1 MQLFYKKTNL
11 EMGRLQQNSKLPRY
25 VSYGTCIGSELI
37 GKLQAYK
44 RKYYLN
50 KLIKGGLLAV
60 GILLTSYIL
69 INSLEYTVRFGSPFR
84 AILLFGFLILVAW
97 AVFHWIINPIW
108 KLFTINRQISNEEAA
123 SQIGRFFPNVADKL
137 LNTLQLYQLS
147 TEHNALIQA
156 SISQRTNEISTV
168 PFVDAVNFRENK
180 KYIKYLV
187 LPLAIVVVVLLAAPQ
202 LFTESTP
209 RIINFNRTYAAVAPF
224 QFEVL
229 NEELRAFKNE
239 DFELNLRI
247 AGSVIPNTV
256 YLQTKDRRI
265 KMLQNEDGIFQYTFT
280 KVQSDLDFGF
290 EAAGFQSNSYF
301 LEVLRRPNLKSFD
314 IELEYPRYLQKQNE
328 SLQNTGNL
336 LIPEGTIVNW
346 SFRAL
351 ETDRISLYFMES
363 KETHKLPHSNPQLF
377 KFKKQIMSSDSYTL
391 DLENKFSRN
400 KEEIQYQINV
410 IKDKYPE
417 ITLDQFRDTT
427 MFSYMLFGGSI
438 SDDYGL
444 SRLSLYYA
452 VNRKAKGHSQKFSQ
466 ISIPLKST
474 TNNQNYYFQW
484 NVDTLNM
491 EHGDQVEYYL
501 KVWDND
507 GVNGPKAAK
516 TAQYLFKLPA
526 RQQINEALNESSRKT
541 EDQID
546 KSLQGAK
553 ELNDKI
559 EEAENRLKSKKS
571 ADWQDKKLLEEIL
584 EKKDALRREINRLKE
599 LNEHNNA
606 QKQRFNEYS
615 KSLKAKI
622 DQLQQLMDELLDE
635 DTRKLYEELR
645 KLLDEQQN
653 SDSFQ
658 DLLEQLDYKE
668 QNLEQE
674 LERTLELF
682 KRMQFE
688 QKLEEAIEDL
698 QEIQEDQKQLL
709 DETGD
714 KTNETDQLSEKQ
726 SNLKQEFEQLKEA
739 IDDLREKNQDLKHSQ
754 MFDDTSEEEQEIDE
768 GMKESQDQL
777 ENSKRKAAQKAQQQ
791 SIKNMQQLN
800 QKLQQMQSGMEMEMM
815 QENLDNLRD
824 IEDNLIKLS
833 FDQEALMK
841 EFQSLSQSDPRFIEL
856 SQQQLKLKDDAKII
870 EDSLISLANRVYQ
883 IKSFVTREVKEMNE
897 HMDQS
902 LAGLKKRNKSQ
913 SIGNQHLTMTSIN
926 NLALLLGDV
935 LQQMQQQMAMAQGG
949 KPKKG
954 QKNTP
959 GMSQLQQ
966 QLNKQ
971 IENLKKSGKSG
982 RALSEE
988 LAKLAAQQEMIR
1000 RALEEAQK
1008 GIKELGEDGKN
1019 DNRDIIKKMEQT
1031 ESDLVNKQITRETIK
1046 RQREILTRLLEAEK
1060 SIRERELDKAREAQK
1075 ANDRETT
1082 IPPGF
1087 KDYLKAKEKEIE
1099 LLRTVPPKLNPYYKQ
1114 EVNDYFKRLNN

>member
-1 MQLFYKKTNL
+1 MAHT
-11 EMGRLQQNSKLPRY
+11 
-25 VSYGTCIGSELI
+25 SEYRQLI

-44 RKYYLN
+44 RKYYQN
-50 KLIKGGLLAV
+50 KLIKGGLLAL
-60 GILLTSYIL
+60 GILFTSYLL
-69 INSLEYTVRFGSPFR
+69 INSLEYTVRFESPAR
-84 AILLFGFLILVAW
+84 AVLLFGFLVVMTW
-97 AVFHWIINPIW
+97 AVFRWIINPVW

-123 SQIGRFFPNVADKL
+123 AQIGRYFPNVKDKL

-147 TEHNALIQA
+147 GDHNALIQA
-156 SISQRTNEISTV
+156 SISQKTSEISLV
-168 PFVDAVNFRENK
+168 PFVDAVNFKENR
-180 KYIKYLV
+180 KYIKYMGFPLGIV
-187 LPLAIVVVVLLAAPQ
+187 LLVLLAAPQ

-209 RIINFNRTYAAVAPF
+209 RIINFNKAYAAVAPF
-224 QFEVL
+224 KFEVL
-229 NEELRAFKNE
+229 NEELTAFKNE
-239 DFELNLRI
+239 DFKLKLGFTGN
-247 AGSVIPNTV
+247 VIPNTV
-256 YLQTKDRRI
+256 YLKTKDRRI
-265 KMLQNEDGIFQYTFT
+265 KMLQNEGGVFEFTFS
-280 KVQSDLDFGF
+280 KVQSGLDFVF
-290 EAAGFQSNSYF
+290 EAAEFHSDSYF
-301 LEVLRRPNLKSFD
+301 LEVHSRPNLKSFD
-314 IELEYPRYLQKQNE
+314 IDLKFPKYLQKRNE

-336 LIPEGTIVNW
+336 LIPEGTTVKW

-351 ETDRISLYFMES
+351 ETDSMSLNFLENS
-363 KETHKLPHSNPQLF
+363 ERHELQNTDNRLF
-377 KFKKQIMSSDSYTL
+377 TFQKQVMFSDSYTL
-391 DLENKFSRN
+391 DLKNKYSRN

-427 MFSYMLFGGSI
+427 MFSYMIFGGSI

-444 SRLSLYYA
+444 SRLSLYYV
-452 VNRKAKGHSQKFSQ
+452 VNRKVKERQKFSQ
-466 ISIPLKST
+466 IPISIKT
-474 TNNQNYYFQW
+474 NNNQNYYFQW

-507 GVNGPKAAK
+507 GVNGPKSAK
-516 TAQYLFKLPA
+516 TAQYLFRLPS
-526 RQQINEALNESSRKT
+526 RQQINETLDESSRKT
-541 EDQID
+541 EEQID
-546 KSLQGAK
+546 KNLEEAK
-553 ELNDKI
+553 ELSEKI
-559 EEAENRLKSKKS
+559 KEAENRLKSKK
-571 ADWQDKKLLEEIL
+571 ALDWQDKKLLQEIL
-584 EKKDALRREINRLKE
+584 DKKEALSKDINRLKE
-599 LNEHNNA
+599 LNQHNNA

-615 KSLKAKI
+615 ESLKRKI
-622 DQLQQLMDELLDE
+622 DQLQELMDELLDE
-635 DTRKLYEELR
+635 ETRKLYEELR

-668 QNLEQE
+668 LNLEQE

-688 QKLEEAIEDL
+688 QKLEETVEDL
-698 QEIQEDQKQLL
+698 QELQEDQKQLM

-714 KTNETDQLSEKQ
+714 KTNEMDQLSENQ
-726 SNLKQEFEQLKEA
+726 SELQKEFEQLKDA
-739 IDDLREKNQDLKHSQ
+739 IDDLREKNQNLEHSQ
-754 MFDDTSEEEQEIDE
+754 MFDDTSDEEQKIDE
-768 GMKESQDQL
+768 GMDESQERLD
-777 ENSKRKAAQKAQQQ
+777 NNKRKPAQKAQQQ
-791 SIKNMQQLN
+791 SIENMQQLN
-800 QKLQQMQSGMEMEMM
+800 NKLQQMQSGMEMEMM

-841 EFQSLSQSDPRFIEL
+841 EFQSLNQSDPRFIEL
-856 SQQQLKLKDDAKII
+856 SQEQLKLKDDAKII

-902 LAGLKKRNKSQ
+902 LEGLKKRNQSQ
-913 SIGNQHLTMTSIN
+913 SISNQQLTMTSVN

-1000 RALEEAQK
+1000 RALEEAEK
-1008 GIKELGEDGKN
+1008 GIKEIGEDGKGTN
-1019 DNRDIIKKMEQT
+1019 GDIIEKMEQT
-1031 ESDLVNKQITRETIK
+1031 ETDLVNKQITIETIK
-1046 RQREILTRLLEAEK
+1046 RQQEILTRLLEAEN
-1060 SIRERELDKAREAQK
+1060 SIRERELDKAREAQQASK
-1075 ANDRETT
+1075 KEIS
-1082 IPPGF
+1082 IPPEF
-1087 KDYLKAKEKEIE
+1087 EEYLKAKEKEIE

-1114 EVNDYFKRLNN
+1114 EVNDYFKRLDN

>member
-1 MQLFYKKTNL
+1 MTRASGY
-11 EMGRLQQNSKLPRY
+11 
-25 VSYGTCIGSELI
+25 SELI

-44 RKYYLN
+44 RKYYQN
-50 KLIKGGLLAV
+50 KLIKGGLLAL
-60 GILLTSYIL
+60 GILLTSYLL
-69 INSLEYTVRFGSPFR
+69 ISSLEYTVRFGTPIR

-97 AVFHWIINPIW
+97 VVIHWIIDPVW

-123 SQIGRFFPNVADKL
+123 SQIGQFFPSVADKL

-147 TEHNALIQA
+147 KEHNALIQA
-156 SISQRTNEISTV
+156 SISQKTIEISTV
-168 PFVDAVNFRENK
+168 PFVEAVNFRENK

-187 LPLAIVVVVLLAAPQ
+187 LPLVIMAVVLLAAPQ

-209 RIINFNRTYAAVAPF
+209 RIINFNKTYATLAPF

-239 DFELNLRI
+239 DFKLILGLT
-247 AGSVIPNTV
+247 GSVIPNTV

-265 KMLQNEDGIFQYTFT
+265 KMLQNENGIFEFTFT
-280 KVQSDLDFGF
+280 KVQSSLDFGF

-314 IELEYPRYLQKQNE
+314 IDLEYPGYLQKQNE

-336 LIPEGTIVNW
+336 LIPEGTTVNW

-351 ETDRISLYFMES
+351 ETDGISLKFLENNEIHELQRNDNQS
-363 KETHKLPHSNPQLF
+363 F
-377 KFKKQIMSSDSYTL
+377 KFKKRIMFSDRYTL
-391 DLENKFSRN
+391 DLQNKFSRN
-400 KEEIQYQINV
+400 KDKILYQIIV

-417 ITLDQFRDTT
+417 ITLDHFRDTT
-427 MFSYMLFGGSI
+427 MFSYMLFGGSV

-444 SRLSLYYA
+444 SRLSLYY
-452 VNRKAKGHSQKFSQ
+452 VMNRKGKDHSRKFNP
-466 ISIPLKST
+466 ISIPLKSS
-474 TNNQNYYFQW
+474 TNHQNYYFQW

-491 EHGDQVEYYL
+491 GHGDQVDYYL

-507 GVNGPKAAK
+507 GVNGPKATK
-516 TAQYLFKLPA
+516 TAQYTFRLPD
-526 RQQINEALNESSRKT
+526 RQQINEALNESNRKT
-541 EDQID
+541 EEQID
-546 KSLQGAK
+546 KSLQDAR
-553 ELNDKI
+553 ELNEKI

-571 ADWQDKKLLEEIL
+571 MDWQDKKLLEEIL
-584 EKKDALRREINRLKE
+584 EKRNALSKEIDRLKE
-599 LNEHNNA
+599 LNERSNA
-606 QKQRFNEYS
+606 QKQRFNQYS
-615 KSLKAKI
+615 KNLKAKM
-622 DQLQQLMDELLDE
+622 DQLQELMDELLDE
-635 DTRKLYEELR
+635 ETRKLYEELR

-658 DLLEQLDYKE
+658 DLLEQLDYQE
-668 QNLEQE
+668 LNLEQE

-688 QKLEEAIEDL
+688 QKLEETIEDL
-698 QEIQEDQKQLL
+698 QELEDHQKQLR

-714 KTNETDQLSEKQ
+714 KTDKMDQLSEKQ
-726 SNLKQEFEQLKEA
+726 SDLKQKFEQLKDA
-739 IDDLREKNQDLKHSQ
+739 IDDLREKNQNLEHSQ
-754 MFDDTSEEEQEIDE
+754 MFGDTSEEEQDIDE
-768 GMKESQDQL
+768 GMKESQQQL
-777 ENSKRKAAQKAQQQ
+777 DHNKRKAAQKAQEQ
-791 SIKNMQQLN
+791 SIKSMQQLN

-841 EFQSLSQSDPRFIEL
+841 EFQNLNQSDPRFIEL
-856 SQQQLKLKDDAKII
+856 SQEQLKLKDDAKIV

-902 LAGLKKRNKSQ
+902 LEGLKKRNQAQ
-913 SIGNQHLTMTSIN
+913 SIVHQQLTMTSIN

-935 LQQMQQQMAMAQGG
+935 LKQMQQQMAMAQGG

-966 QLNKQ
+966 QLNQQ

-1008 GIKELGEDGKN
+1008 GIKELGKDGQN
-1019 DNRDIIKKMEQT
+1019 ENRDIIEKMEQT
-1031 ESDLVNKQITRETIK
+1031 ESDLVNKQITSETIK
-1046 RQREILTRLLEAEK
+1046 RQREILTRLLKAEK
-1060 SIRERELDKAREAQK
+1060 SIRERELDKARKAQQASK
-1075 ANDRETT
+1075 KETP
-1082 IPPGF
+1082 IPPAF
-1087 KDYLKAKEKEIE
+1087 KEYLKAKEKEIE
-1099 LLRTVPPKLNPYYKQ
+1099 LLRTVPPKLNPYYKH
-1114 EVNDYFKRLNN
+1114 EVNDYFKRLDN